1 MLFHKNPISRIT
13 STIFWFP
20 WLLKIHKNHIDHFKC
35 GNCGLCG
42 SSKIHGDHTDQY
54 WLTSNMVIV
63 DCVVLQ
69 NSRIP
74 GYWFFRRGRNSAYPS
89 LAISSFGMKRSDAEL
104 MQ

>member
-1 MLFHKNPISRIT
+1 MWIV
-13 STIFWFP
+13 WF
-20 WLLKIHKNHIDHFKC
+20 F
-35 GNCGLCG
+35 
-42 SSKIHGDHTDQY
+42 KIHGYQTDHC
-54 WLTSNMVIV
+54 WLFCNTVNV